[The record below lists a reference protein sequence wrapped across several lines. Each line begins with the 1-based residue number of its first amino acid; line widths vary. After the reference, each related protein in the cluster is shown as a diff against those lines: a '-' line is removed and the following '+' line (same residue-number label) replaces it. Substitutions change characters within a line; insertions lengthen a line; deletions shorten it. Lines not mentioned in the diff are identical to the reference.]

1 MSSFKE
7 MKHGPGYFLGRPSL
21 EIQIKEMWE
30 CGMSEPEIAKKLCV
44 SSKYVHGAL
53 IILGLI

>member
-7 MKHGPGYFLGRPSL
+7 MKHGRGYFLGRPSL